1 MNKNLVISLVVAVG
15 ILILII
21 GGFFLIKGKTTKAP
35 GPTPTPA
42 PEKTAS
48 EVPLE
53 ERPYVSLTPRADGR
67 ELTLNITNIQNA
79 TSLEYELSYLSNDL
93 SRGVIGS
100 VDLKSETSLT
110 RQLLLGSCSKNTCK
124 YDENVTE
131 GNLTLRFRGAAGTE
145 KFTADFHLQKGGTEL
160 SSLDGYFKAQAKL
173 PAGTYFITMSTIGL
187 PSPIEG
193 TILGQPYGIFTSGSQ
208 TLKPTTAVNLTP
220 AGQTTGFQVYFW
232 DGKTWLMKTTNIIG
246 VFVAVAG

>member
-15 ILILII
+15 ILILIV

-35 GPTPTPA
+35 GPTPTLA

-48 EVPLE
+48 EVPLT

-67 ELTLNITNIQNA
+67 ELTLNINNIKGA

-100 VDLKSETSLT
+100 VDLKGEDKLT

-124 YDENVTE
+124 YDENVTK
-131 GNLTLRFRGAAGTE
+131 GNLVLRFRGPDGVK
-145 KFTADFHLQKGGTEL
+145 KFTSDFHLQKGGTEL
-160 SSLDGYFKAQAKL
+160 SSLDGFFKALAKL
-173 PAGTYFITMSTIGL
+173 PTGTYFVTMSTIGL
-187 PSPIEG
+187 PSPVEG
-193 TILGQPYGIFTSGSQ
+193 SVLGQPYGIFSSGSQ
-208 TLKPTTAVNLTP
+208 TLKPITAAALTP
-220 AGQTTGFQVYFW
+220 DGKTTGFQVYFW
-232 DGKTWLMKTTNIIG
+232 DGKSWLQKPTNLIG
-246 VFVAVAG
+246 VFVAVAS